1 MGNAGNREQ
10 NVREWRQNTKY
21 SVPQSENLG
30 NKRGTEWGTN
40 TRNNVGNIYE
50 NGVRTPKKNV
60 PYVVSLGNTIDF
72 GEQDYH
78 LASPVNLKLKGICL
92 SVGLLICVDR
102 CGFLLSLQ
110 LLKILLSVFSTKRN
124 APRLKTI

>member
-1 MGNAGNREQ
+1 MSENGVRTPNILFPSRKIWGTSGEQ
-10 NVREWRQNTKY
+10 NGEQ
-21 SVPQSENLG
+21 
-30 NKRGTEWGTN
+30 N